1 MSDVVEL
8 PAVPSLGPLYARAL
22 AGTARRAVGR
32 RAGDRA
38 GALPEVAYAVH
49 GVAVDTARLAA
60 YQALMGL
67 RAADRLPAGFV
78 HTLAFPLH
86 LALMVRDDFP
96 LAPAGMV
103 HVSNRVTQHHPLFR
117 DDRLDVQVRAD
128 GLRPH
133 RSGTQLDLVAE
144 VRRAGAAEVAWE
156 GVSTYLARGARL
168 AGPLGSVPP
177 DDAPDDAAS
186 DTDLAADEAPGPRR
200 TADERPPGDPAPDA
214 DAPAWH
220 PPVPT
225 GSWRLGADTGR
236 RYAEVSG
243 DRNPVHLSRLTAR
256 LFGFRRPIA
265 HGMYTAGR
273 ALADVGPAAGHTF
286 VWTAEFT
293 KPLLLPATVAVS
305 VAASDDG
312 YAYTVWRQGAGR
324 PYLTGE
330 VRPLP
335 ADR

>member
-1 MSDVVEL
+1 MSADVEL
-8 PAVPSLGPLYARAL
+8 PAVPPLGPLYARTL
-22 AGTARRAVGR
+22 AGTVRRAVGR
-32 RAGDRA
+32 RSEDRA
-38 GALPEVAYAVH
+38 GALPDVGYAVH
-49 GVAVDTARLAA
+49 GVAVDTVRLAA

-78 HTLAFPLH
+78 HTVAFPLH
-86 LALMVRDDFP
+86 LALMVRGDFP
-96 LAPAGMV
+96 LAPAGMI
-103 HVSNRVTQHHPLFR
+103 HVANRVTQRHPLFR
-117 DDRLDVQVRAD
+117 DDRLDVRVRAD
-128 GLRPH
+128 RLRPH

-144 VRRAGAAEVAWE
+144 VRLAGTADVAWE
-156 GVSTYLARGARL
+156 GVSTYLARGVRL

-177 DDAPDDAAS
+177 GDDGPD
-186 DTDLAADEAPGPRR
+186 DEAP
-200 TADERPPGDPAPDA
+200 DGD
-214 DAPAWH
+214 AWH

-273 ALADVGPAAGHTF
+273 ALADIGPAAGHTF

-305 VAASDDG
+305 VAARDDG
-312 YAYTVWRQGAGR
+312 YAYTVWHQGAGH

-330 VRPLP
+330 VRPLGT
-335 ADR
+335 DG

>member
-1 MSDVVEL
+1 MSADVEL
-8 PAVPSLGPLYARAL
+8 PAVPPLGPLYARAL

-32 RAGDRA
+32 RSGDRA
-38 GALPEVAYAVH
+38 GALPDVGYAVP

-78 HTLAFPLH
+78 HTVAFPLH

-103 HVSNRVTQHHPLFR
+103 HVANRVTQRHPLFR
-117 DDRLDVQVRAD
+117 DDRLDVRVRAD
-128 GLRPH
+128 RLRPH

-144 VRRAGAAEVAWE
+144 VRRAGTADVAWE
-156 GVSTYLARGARL
+156 GVSTYLARGVRL
-168 AGPLGSVPP
+168 ADPL
-177 DDAPDDAAS
+177 APG
-186 DTDLAADEAPGPRR
+186 TDPAADEAPGADPAADEARGPGR
-200 TADERPPGDPAPDA
+200 PADERPPGDPTPDG
-214 DAPAWH
+214 DAWH

-305 VAASDDG
+305 VAARDEG

-330 VRPLP
+330 VRPLGT
-335 ADR
+335 DG

>member
-1 MSDVVEL
+1 MSEDVVL
-8 PAVPSLGPLYARAL
+8 ATVPALGRLYARSL
-22 AGTARRAVGR
+22 AATVRRSASRG
-32 RAGDRA
+32 AGA
-38 GALPEVAYAVH
+38 APGALPDVCYAVH
-49 GVAVDTARLAA
+49 DVPVDTSRLAA

-78 HTLAFPLH
+78 HTVAFPLH
-86 LALMVRDDFP
+86 VALMVRDDFP
-96 LAPAGMV
+96 LAPAGLV
-103 HVSNRVTQHHPLFR
+103 HVANRVTQHRPLFR
-117 DDRLDVQVRAD
+117 GDRLDVRVRAV

-144 VRRAGAAEVAWE
+144 VRRAGASDLAWE
-156 GVSTYLARGARL
+156 GVSTYLARGVRL
-168 AGPLGSVPP
+168 AGTSGPEPVAG
-177 DDAPDDAAS
+177 DARAAHPVVG
-186 DTDLAADEAPGPRR
+186 ERAPH
-200 TADERPPGDPAPDA
+200 DERPA
-214 DAPAWH
+214 APADDRPTWR

-225 GSWRLGADTGR
+225 ASWRLGADTGR

-293 KPLLLPATVAVS
+293 KPLLLPATVAVN
-305 VAASDDG
+305 VTAQDDG
-312 YAYTVWRQGAGR
+312 YAYTVWRPGAGH

-330 VRPLP
+330 VRPLT

>member
-1 MSDVVEL
+1 MSADVEL
-8 PAVPSLGPLYARAL
+8 PAVPPLGPLYARAL

-38 GALPEVAYAVH
+38 GALPDVAYAVP
-49 GVAVDTARLAA
+49 GVAVDTVRLAA

-78 HTLAFPLH
+78 HTVAFPLH

-103 HVSNRVTQHHPLFR
+103 HVANRVTQRHPLFR
-117 DDRLDVQVRAD
+117 DDRLDVRVRAD
-128 GLRPH
+128 RLRPH

-156 GVSTYLARGARL
+156 GVSTYLARGVRL
-168 AGPLGSVPP
+168 AGPADDGRSVGP
-177 DDAPDDAAS
+177 DGDAPS
-186 DTDLAADEAPGPRR
+186 
-200 TADERPPGDPAPDA
+200 
-214 DAPAWH
+214 WH

-225 GSWRLGADTGR
+225 GSWRLAADTGR

-305 VAASDDG
+305 VAARDDG

-330 VRPLP
+330 VRPLGT
-335 ADR
+335 DG